1 MNLGKVLRTENVV
14 DLEDTIDAV
23 AVAVEVNAEQ
33 ILAEA
38 ELTVSAEN
46 ASAVVSDNS
55 KAVA

>member
-14 DLEDTIDAV
+14 DLEDTVDAV
-23 AVAVEVNAEQ
+23 AVAVEVSAEQ
-33 ILAEA
+33 VLAEA

-46 ASAVVSDNS
+46 ASSVVSDNA